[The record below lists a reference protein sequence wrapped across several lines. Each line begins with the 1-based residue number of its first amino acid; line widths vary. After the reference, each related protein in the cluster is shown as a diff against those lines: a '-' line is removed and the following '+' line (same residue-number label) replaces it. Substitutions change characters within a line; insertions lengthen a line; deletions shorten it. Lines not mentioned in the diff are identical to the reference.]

1 MKALILFIVLSRC
14 FALDA
19 KAVKNLQTNDPFGTT
34 TTTPRTIDPYGT
46 TTTTPENAS
55 DVEIYFHSYSNTN
68 CVNAE
73 YKGDISG
80 MRNYDYA
87 WESSV

>member
-1 MKALILFIVLSRC
+1 MKTLILFIVLSRC

-19 KAVKNLQTNDPFGTT
+19 KAVTNLRTNDPFGTT
-34 TTTPRTIDPYGT
+34 TTTP
-46 TTTTPENAS
+46 ENTS
-55 DVEIYFHSYSNTN
+55 DVEIYFHNYSDTN

-73 YKGDISG
+73 YKGDITG

>member
-34 TTTPRTIDPYGT
+34 TTTPEIGTT